1 MRLLKTIF
9 MTLLFILAITF
20 AMKNQ
25 ETVSLR
31 YYFTTELWTV
41 PLFILVFVSVLVGIL
56 IAGMGSFFSGVK
68 LKQEI
73 RRKQKTILELQK
85 ELNSLRNLPLTES
98 KRSDEFG
105 EE

>member
-25 ETVSLR
+25 EAVSLQ
-31 YYFTTELWTV
+31 YYFTRELWTV
-41 PLFILVFVSVLVGIL
+41 PLFVLVFVSVLVGVL
-56 IAGMGSFFSGVK
+56 IAGLGSFLSGVK

-85 ELNSLRNLPLTES
+85 EVDSFRNLPLTES
-98 KRSDEFG
+98 KRSNEFG